1 MRRGQRR
8 DHEGTTLRVLVL
20 RRRATTGATTATKAN
35 TMRTQPPLPLHIVAG
50 FLPALSGARR
60 RRPHIPVATWRTVAA
75 MHAAPGQRE
84 VTAARLCS
92 IADDIAPRMR
102 GTA

>member
-8 DHEGTTLRVLVL
+8 DHEGATLRVLVL

-60 RRPHIPVATWRTVAA
+60 RRPRVALATWRIVAA
-75 MHAAPGQRE
+75 MNAAPGQRA
-84 VTAARLCS
+84 VTAAQLCA
-92 IADDIAPRMR
+92 IVDHLAPRMR
-102 GTA
+102 GIA